1 MKAEKPLLKERL
13 FNPLKIKK
21 IATEIK
27 SVYPEF
33 QQQCFEKETCA
44 MLHELELKAR
54 IYHIRDMLGKY
65 LPKEFESAVKILL
78 DALPQAL
85 DPSKQDNDFGDF
97 MYATYSEFVALYGC
111 RRETLA
117 ISLQALR
124 EITKRFSV
132 ELAIRDFM
140 NAYPEETLAMLDT
153 CVLSDNYHE
162 RRLVSESLR
171 PKLPWA
177 KRLNLDYRIPLSR
190 LDQLFSDKTRYVTRS
205 VANHLNDIA
214 KIDALLVIETLKKW
228 KASGKQN
235 PKEMAYIINHA
246 LRTLV
251 KEGHEEALALLG
263 YARTPN
269 IRVKHFTVQTKEV
282 QIGEALIFELMIEA
296 KEDTKVMLDYR
307 VYFRTKAGHYSPKVY
322 KFKKIALKK
331 EQSLTLHKRH
341 LFKANMTTRK
351 LYEGKHKIEIQL
363 NGVNYEERLFVLKK
377 RILH

>member
-1 MKAEKPLLKERL
+1 MTAEKTLLKEIL
-13 FNPLKIKK
+13 FNPIKIKK

-33 QQQCFEKETCA
+33 QEKYFEEESCD

-65 LPKEFESAVKILL
+65 LPIGFESAVKILL
-78 DALPQAL
+78 DSLPQAL

-97 MYATYSEFVALYGC
+97 IYAPYSEFVTLHGC
-111 RRETLA
+111 RREKID

-132 ELAIRDFM
+132 EFAIRDFI
-140 NAYPEETLAMLDT
+140 NAYPEETLAMLDA
-153 CVLSDNYHE
+153 CALSENYHE

-177 KRLNLDYRIPLSR
+177 KRLKLDYRIPLSR
-190 LDQLFSDKTRYVTRS
+190 LDKLFSDKTRYVTRS

-214 KIDALLVIETLKKW
+214 KIDAFLVIETLKKW

-269 IRVKHFTVQTKEV
+269 ISVKHFTVETKEV

-296 KEDTKVMLDYR
+296 KEDTKVMLDYI
-307 VYFRTKAGHYSPKVY
+307 VHFRTKAGHYSPKVY
-322 KFKKIALKK
+322 KLKKIALQKD
-331 EQSLTLHKRH
+331 QSLLLKKRH
-341 LFKANMTTRK
+341 LFKANMSTRK
-351 LYEGKHKIEIQL
+351 LYEGEHKIEVQM
-363 NGVNYEERLFVLKK
+363 NGVNYEERLFMLKK
-377 RILH
+377 SDRS